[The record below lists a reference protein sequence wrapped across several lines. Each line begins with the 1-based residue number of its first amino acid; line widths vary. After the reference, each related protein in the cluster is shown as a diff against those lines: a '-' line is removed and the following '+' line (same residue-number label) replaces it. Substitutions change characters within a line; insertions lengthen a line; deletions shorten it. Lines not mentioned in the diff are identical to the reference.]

1 MQRRS
6 NSFLDMW
13 GEFLFGYIW
22 MNMDFT
28 VLGRTPEG
36 ARVCMLVMLQ
46 KQRNA
51 HEKEKGL
58 RERRLRKGL
67 RELRTGTRH
76 D

>member
-36 ARVCMLVMLQ
+36 AHVCTLVMLQ
-46 KQRNA
+46 TWRNT

-58 RERRLRKGL
+58 RERELRKGL